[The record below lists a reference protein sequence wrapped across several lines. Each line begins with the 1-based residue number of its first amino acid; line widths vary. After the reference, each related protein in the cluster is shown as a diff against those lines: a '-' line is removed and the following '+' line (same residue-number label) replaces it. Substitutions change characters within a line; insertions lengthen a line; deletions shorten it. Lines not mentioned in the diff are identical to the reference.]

1 MKLGF
6 ISVLHID
13 DNRGWSP
20 EFFVTAMNKV
30 LQDKDLD
37 YFFNGGDI
45 SNCYQKTLSFVEEL

>member
-6 ISVLHID
+6 ISVLYID

-37 YFFNGGDI
+37 YF
-45 SNCYQKTLSFVEEL
+45 LMEETFQIVIKRRFLL